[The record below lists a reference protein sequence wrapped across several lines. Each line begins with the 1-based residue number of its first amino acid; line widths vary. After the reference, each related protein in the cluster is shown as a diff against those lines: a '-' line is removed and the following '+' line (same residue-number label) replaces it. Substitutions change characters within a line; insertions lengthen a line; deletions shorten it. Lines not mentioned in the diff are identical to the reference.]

1 MYALLGPL
9 IATPTRHKYLANQK
23 WPCGTFLPFD
33 ESEAESLG
41 DGLIDHSAKE
51 LISSLIFM
59 NIIPRF
65 RFLLAQET
73 LPEEAKIRLLE
84 ILSVFGNHSLSVAQ
98 KMFDDASL
106 CHELVK
112 LFDQGTVSGLFVLNQ
127 TRGPWGGP
135 WPKMSVNTVQ

>member
-1 MYALLGPL
+1 
-9 IATPTRHKYLANQK
+9 
-23 WPCGTFLPFD
+23 
-33 ESEAESLG
+33 
-41 DGLIDHSAKE
+41 
-51 LISSLIFM
+51 M

-112 LFDQGTVSGLFVLNQ
+112 LFDQGTILGIFVLNQ
-127 TRGPWGGP
+127 PLPQTGVCG
-135 WPKMSVNTVQ
+135 TVQPDAATVK